1 MGFDELRVFCFS
13 NQLRNFVFP
22 PFHRAIK
29 IRSSVNQKSVA
40 EEAKVD
46 RALWGESTRRQ
57 NQPRTTHKKGMH
69 HNKQRHLEHHRI
81 HILIH
86 ESGVSIQRRFV
97 VLPLMGMRQVPF
109 HYT

>member
-1 MGFDELRVFCFS
+1 MHESSVFCSS

-46 RALWGESTRRQ
+46 RALREESMHSQ
-57 NQPRTTHKKGMH
+57 NQFLTTHKKGMH

-86 ESGVSIQRRFV
+86 EGGVSIQRRFV